1 MPNNKIC
8 MNEKQVIPISFG
20 IHMCM
25 GGGLYLPTCYLS
37 SSCLL
42 AHKAPTEHIHP
53 PLSAAAILASAQDLH
68 PLSSTVLGLLLFLL
82 LSGVQER
89 AMLQSSINL
98 TNIASLSM
106 YEK

>member
-1 MPNNKIC
+1 

-20 IHMCM
+20 IHMCI
-25 GGGLYLPTCYLS
+25 GGGGYNYLPVTFP
-37 SSCLL
+37 LL
-42 AHKAPTEHIHP
+42 AFWHIHKAPTEHIHP

-68 PLSSTVLGLLLFLL
+68 PLSTTVLGLLLFLL